1 MKKQIENANLPADQD
16 EALPPVRRQRSR
28 PSRRRIRTQTRTRVL
43 REASHPR
50 VATRRY
56 PGELRSGAR
65 TEPGYPVIGV
75 TPERKAH
82 VESMLMAIGA
92 GEPCSFG
99 KGVLVGE
106 KVETP
111 AGDIIIFVGHD
122 RVDGEWCPLG
132 PAFMTETALE
142 AAVEDG
148 RVSLVQP
155 GSWQ

>member
-1 MKKQIENANLPADQD
+1 MKKHMKITYLPATQD
-16 EALPPVRRQRSR
+16 GTLPRVRRTRWRLTQ
-28 PSRRRIRTQTRTRVL
+28 RRIRTGML

-50 VATRRY
+50 VTTGRY
-56 PGELRSGAR
+56 PGELRRGAR
-65 TEPGYPVIGV
+65 TEPDYPVIGV

-82 VESMLMAIGA
+82 VESMLMAISA

-99 KGVLVGE
+99 KGVLFGE

-132 PAFMTETALE
+132 PTFMTEPALE

-155 GSWQ
+155 GSWL